1 MNSEVMSFS
10 GRGEGPG
17 SARAAWSGPRF
28 TQRFRQ
34 FIEHA
39 DWERMILS
47 HQKRQDLD
55 CVGVLVAIALY
66 FLPILA
72 AALLR

>member
-1 MNSEVMSFS
+1 VNSEVMSFS

-17 SARAAWSGPRF
+17 SARVAWSGPRF
-28 TQRFRQ
+28 MRRFRQ

-47 HQKRQDLD
+47 HPKRQDLD
-55 CVGVLVAIALY
+55 CVGVLVVAALY

-72 AALLR
+72 TAFLR